1 MRRGYVQ
8 VYTGH
13 GKGKT
18 TASLGLA
25 LRAAGAGLRVL
36 ICQFMK
42 KGEYSEHRAL
52 RRLDD
57 LVSVRQYGRGRFV
70 CGTPDAADIAAAR
83 KGLAEA
89 ASMIRSGSYDLVILD
104 EVNVAVHY
112 GLISPEDLLGLI
124 REKPKA
130 LELVLTGRHAHERI
144 MEEADLV
151 TEMREVKH
159 YYGQGVRARRGI
171 EK

>member
-8 VYTGH
+8 VYTGQ

-42 KGEYSEHRAL
+42 KGEYSELRAL
-52 RRLDD
+52 RRLGD

-70 CGTPDAADIAAAR
+70 GETPDQADIAAAER
-83 KGLAEA
+83 GLAEA
-89 ASMIRSGSYDLVILD
+89 CGMIRSGSYDVVILD
-104 EVNVAVHY
+104 EVNVAVHC
-112 GLISPEDLLGLI
+112 GLVSPEDLLGLI

-130 LELVLTGRHAHERI
+130 VELVLTGRNAHERV
-144 MEEADLV
+144 MAEADLV

-159 YYGQGVRARRGI
+159 YFRRGVRARRGI